1 MPSNSNNIQLSALPP
16 LSIYIHIPWCIRKC
30 PYCDFNSH
38 AVKNQLPEDEYVAAL
53 IRDLELALP
62 DIWGRPIQSIFIGGG
77 TPSLFSGASIDKLLT
92 QIRARTTLSP
102 YAEITL
108 EANPGTVES
117 AHIKDYANAG
127 VNRISMGIQSF
138 NDRHLQALGRIHNSR
153 EAQQAIEKVAHY
165 FDNFNLDIIY
175 GLPEQTIEQAV
186 NDIQIAVAF
195 NPTHISAYN
204 LTIEPNTAF
213 AVTPPEKLPD
223 NDLCYEIQDALMAQL
238 QQFGFQR
245 YEVSAYART
254 GRQSQHNLNYWQ
266 FGDYLG
272 IGAGAH
278 SKISFPDR
286 IIRQMRYKHPEKYLS
301 QIATAS
307 PIQEQIQVA
316 AADLPFEFMLNSLR
330 LCAGIPARL
339 FNDRTGL
346 PFSQIIDTLLN
357 AEKEQLISLAD
368 NRITPT
374 ALGQNFLNDL
384 VEKFL
389 N

>member
-1 MPSNSNNIQLSALPP
+1 MSINTIQLSAMPP
-16 LSIYIHIPWCIRKC
+16 LSLYIHIPWCIRKC

-38 AVKNQLPEDEYVAAL
+38 ALKNELPEDEYINAL

-62 DIWGRPIQSIFIGGG
+62 EIWGRPIQSIFIGGG
-77 TPSLFSGASIDKLLT
+77 TPSLFSGNAIDKLLT
-92 QIRARTTLSP
+92 QIRARVTLSP

-117 AHIKDYANAG
+117 AYIKDYSAAG
-127 VNRISMGIQSF
+127 VNRISIGIQSF
-138 NDRHLQALGRIHNSR
+138 NDEHLQALGRIHNST
-153 EAQQAIEKVAHY
+153 EAQYAIEKVAQH
-165 FDNFNLDIIY
+165 FTNFNLDIIY
-175 GLPEQTIEQAV
+175 GLPNQTIGQAEK
-186 NDIQIAVAF
+186 DIQIAAAF

-213 AVTPPEKLPD
+213 AVAPPENLPD
-223 NDLCYEIQDALMAQL
+223 NDLCYEMQDAIIAQL
-238 QQFGFQR
+238 QQSGFQR
-245 YEVSAYART
+245 YEISAYAKNARE
-254 GRQSQHNLNYWQ
+254 SQHNLNYWQ

-301 QIATAS
+301 QIAGAA
-307 PIQEQIQVA
+307 PIQEQIQVTTN
-316 AADLPFEFMLNSLR
+316 DLPFEFMLNALR
-330 LCAGIPARL
+330 LCNGVPARL
-339 FNDRTGL
+339 FSDRTGL
-346 PFSQIIDTLLN
+346 AFTQIINTLLS
-357 AEKEQLISLAD
+357 AEQQQLVSLAD

-374 ALGQNFLNDL
+374 ILGQNFLNDL

>member
-1 MPSNSNNIQLSALPP
+1 MTINTIQLSALPP
-16 LSIYIHIPWCIRKC
+16 LSLYIHIPWCIRKC

-38 AVKNQLPEDEYVAAL
+38 AVKNKLPEDDYVAAL

-62 DIWGRPIQSIFIGGG
+62 EIWGRPIQSIFIGGG
-77 TPSLFSGASIDKLLT
+77 TPSLFSGDAIDKLLT
-92 QIRARTTLSP
+92 QIRARVSLSP

-117 AHIKDYANAG
+117 AHIKDYAAAG
-127 VNRISMGIQSF
+127 INRISIGIQSF
-138 NDRHLQALGRIHNSR
+138 NDEHLLALGRIHSSI
-153 EAQQAIEKVAHY
+153 EAQHAIGKVAQH
-165 FDNFNLDIIY
+165 FTNFNLDIIY
-175 GLPEQTIEQAV
+175 GLPNQTIGQAEK
-186 NDIQIAVAF
+186 DIQIAAAF

-213 AVTPPEKLPD
+213 AVTPPENLPD
-223 NDLCYEIQDALMAQL
+223 NDLCYEMQDAIIAQL
-238 QQFGFQR
+238 QQSGFQR
-245 YEVSAYART
+245 YEISAYAKNARE
-254 GRQSQHNLNYWQ
+254 SQHNLNYWQ

-301 QIATAS
+301 QIASAT
-307 PIQEQIQVA
+307 PIQEQIQVTTN
-316 AADLPFEFMLNSLR
+316 DLPFEFMLNALR
-330 LCAGIPARL
+330 LCNGVPARL
-339 FNDRTGL
+339 FSDRTGL
-346 PFSQIIDTLLN
+346 AFTQIINTLLS
-357 AEKEQLISLAD
+357 AEQQQLISLTD

-374 ALGQNFLNDL
+374 ILGQNFLNDL

>member
-1 MPSNSNNIQLSALPP
+1 MTINTIQLSALPP
-16 LSIYIHIPWCIRKC
+16 LSLYIHIPWCIRKC

-38 AVKNQLPEDEYVAAL
+38 AVKNKLPEDDYVAAL

-77 TPSLFSGASIDKLLT
+77 TPSLFSGAAIDKLLT
-92 QIRARTTLSP
+92 QIRARVTLSP

-117 AHIKDYANAG
+117 AYIKEYAAAG
-127 VNRISMGIQSF
+127 INRISIGIQSF
-138 NDRHLQALGRIHNSR
+138 SDEHLQALGRIHSST
-153 EAQQAIEKVAHY
+153 EAQHAIEKVAQH
-165 FDNFNLDIIY
+165 FTNFNLDIIY
-175 GLPEQTIEQAV
+175 GLPNQTIGQAE
-186 NDIQIAVAF
+186 NDIQIAAAF
-195 NPTHISAYN
+195 NPSHISAYN

-213 AVTPPEKLPD
+213 AVKPPENLPD
-223 NDLCYEIQDALMAQL
+223 NDLCYEMQDAIIAQL
-238 QQFGFQR
+238 QQSGFQR
-245 YEVSAYART
+245 YEISAYAKNARE
-254 GRQSQHNLNYWQ
+254 SQHNVTYWQ

-301 QIATAS
+301 QIACAT
-307 PIQEQIQVA
+307 PIQEQIQVTTN
-316 AADLPFEFMLNSLR
+316 DLPFEFMLNALR
-330 LCAGIPARL
+330 LSNGVPARL
-339 FNDRTGL
+339 FSDRTGL
-346 PFSQIIDTLLN
+346 AFTQIINTLLS
-357 AEKEQLISLAD
+357 AEQAQLISLAD

-374 ALGQNFLNDL
+374 ILGQNFLNDL

>member
-1 MPSNSNNIQLSALPP
+1 MTINTIQLSALPP
-16 LSIYIHIPWCIRKC
+16 LSLYIHIPWCIRKC

-38 AVKNQLPEDEYVAAL
+38 AVKNKLPEDDYVAAL

-77 TPSLFSGASIDKLLT
+77 TPSLFSGAAIDKLLT
-92 QIRARTTLSP
+92 QIRARVTLSP

-117 AHIKDYANAG
+117 AYIKEYAAAG
-127 VNRISMGIQSF
+127 INRISIGIQSF
-138 NDRHLQALGRIHNSR
+138 SDEHLQALGRIHSST
-153 EAQQAIEKVAHY
+153 EAQHAIEKVAQH
-165 FDNFNLDIIY
+165 FTNFNLDIIY
-175 GLPEQTIEQAV
+175 GLPNQTIGQAE
-186 NDIQIAVAF
+186 NDIQIAAAF
-195 NPTHISAYN
+195 NPSHISAYN

-213 AVTPPEKLPD
+213 AVKPPENLPD
-223 NDLCYEIQDALMAQL
+223 NDLCYEMQDAIIAQL
-238 QQFGFQR
+238 QQSGFQR
-245 YEVSAYART
+245 YEISAYAKNARE
-254 GRQSQHNLNYWQ
+254 SQHNLNYWQ

-301 QIATAS
+301 QIACAT
-307 PIQEQIQVA
+307 PIQEQIQVTTN
-316 AADLPFEFMLNSLR
+316 DLPFEFMLNALR
-330 LCAGIPARL
+330 LSNGVPARL
-339 FNDRTGL
+339 FSDRTGL
-346 PFSQIIDTLLN
+346 AFTQIINTLLS
-357 AEKEQLISLAD
+357 AEQAQLISLAD

-374 ALGQNFLNDL
+374 ILGQNFLNDL